1 MKIPSITLKTETL
14 ELGNLS
20 SEEFCNSIHQYLI
33 KAPSNSSPGSKIFVD
48 GKVDIADQEFII
60 YPIVN
65 DAWRRVIHLNMMGKM
80 SDRQIQLRFVT
91 PITSLVIPVLWIGIF
106 LYIFLSEGWRE
117 VAWFTLPFSG
127 LLFTI
132 VFLFSRRFYRK
143 DLRNHIEFIT
153 KMNPH

>member
-20 SEEFCNSIHQYLI
+20 PEEFCNSIHQYLI
-33 KAPSNSSPGSKIFVD
+33 KAPSNSSPGSKIFVS
-48 GKVDIADQEFII
+48 GEVNITDQEFII
-60 YPIVN
+60 YPIVH
-65 DAWRRVIHLNMMGKM
+65 DAWNRVILLNMMGKV

-91 PITSLVIPVLWIGIF
+91 PITSLVIPVLCNGFF
-106 LYIFLSEGWRE
+106 LYILLSEGWRE
-117 VAWFTLPFSG
+117 VAWLTLPFSG
-127 LLFTI
+127 LLFI
-132 VFLFSRRFYRK
+132 IGFLFSRRFYRK